1 MTHNLRWLVWLAAL
15 IILANQ
21 AMEWEGELK
30 QLQPEMKRLT
40 ELRSRERSSITSVNW
55 SQQEQ
60 QALEAQ
66 LQWLERLPSI
76 TQTGTFRAQ
85 AMESLGDLC
94 ERLKA
99 GCRVSAQGET
109 VSPSGQDAQF
119 PGLIYAN
126 VRVSVPLQ
134 YPHLDTLLGQI
145 EQGPILRKIE
155 KLAVR
160 SGTIELQVR
169 TYGLNSSNWQT
180 TYDAAQR
187 DLRRLTQ
194 TAAEPSNPKESSQ

>member
-40 ELRSRERSSITSVNW
+40 ELRLRERSSITSVNW
-55 SQQEQ
+55 AQQEQ

>member
-40 ELRSRERSSITSVNW
+40 ELRLRERSSITSVNW
-55 SQQEQ
+55 AQQEQ

-134 YPHLDTLLGQI
+134 YPHLDALLGQI